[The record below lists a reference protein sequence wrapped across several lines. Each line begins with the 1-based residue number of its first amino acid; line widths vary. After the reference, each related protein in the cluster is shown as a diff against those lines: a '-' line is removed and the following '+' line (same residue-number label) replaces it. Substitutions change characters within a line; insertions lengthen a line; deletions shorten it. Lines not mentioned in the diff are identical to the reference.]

1 MAYEFKLPDVGE
13 GIHEGEIVK
22 LHVKEGDR
30 IQEDDIFAE
39 VQTDKAVVEI
49 PSPVSGTVKELRVK
63 EGEVAVVGSVLAV
76 FEADG
81 EAPASAEEKVTEEPY
96 ANAHEQAKPMDGVLE
111 TDAKVE
117 DAAGKSE
124 GRVEAERGDRGKVLA
139 MPSVRKL
146 ARELGVDITLVEG
159 TGPRGRVT
167 AEDVRRFAEGEPART
182 KEDRKAA
189 PAVDQFVEEEERIPL
204 RGLRRTIAKR
214 MVESKYTAP
223 HVTIMDEVDAAQLV
237 SIRKQAKKYAEERG
251 IKLTYLPFIIKAVIA
266 ALREFPR

>member
-81 EAPASAEEKVTEEPY
+81 EAPESAEEKVTEEPY

-124 GRVEAERGDRGKVLA
+124 GRVEAERGGRGKVLA

-159 TGPRGRVT
+159 TGPRGRRP
-167 AEDVRRFAEGEPART
+167 RRMYAGLPKENPPGRRRIGRRRRRSTSLPKKRSGFPFADAPDHRQADGGEQIYRSPC
-182 KEDRKAA
+182 D
-189 PAVDQFVEEEERIPL
+189 DH
-204 RGLRRTIAKR
+204 G
-214 MVESKYTAP
+214 
-223 HVTIMDEVDAAQLV
+223 
-237 SIRKQAKKYAEERG
+237 
-251 IKLTYLPFIIKAVIA
+251 
-266 ALREFPR
+266 